1 MEFDWIDVCFNLK
14 EISPREIEESF
25 EDPFALR
32 IMPDT
37 EIAGDE
43 ARYFCLGKSIGD
55 RPVFSVFWTDGKN
68 YRVILARDM
77 SEAELHLYR
86 RKAIEAQA

>member
-1 MEFDWIDVCFNLK
+1 MEFDWIDPAFDLK
-14 EISPREIEESF
+14 NVSPREIEEAF

-37 EIAGDE
+37 DIAGDE
-43 ARYFCLGKSIGD
+43 ARYFCLGKSVGD
-55 RPVFSVFWTDGKN
+55 RAIFSVFWTDGKN

-77 SEAELHLYR
+77 TESELQFYR
-86 RKAIEAQA
+86 RTTAEAQV